1 METSKGVA
9 HQQQN
14 ESITPTFGN
23 WFNEINIHVHILHL
37 SHSNWFET

>member
-14 ESITPTFGN
+14 ESIIIFGN
-23 WFNEINIHVHILHL
+23 WFNEINIPVHILHL